1 MSRITRLETRFMDTT
16 GIQLT
21 RQGKF
26 YVSSVG
32 CIESNL
38 TGSLYYNY
46 FEENN
51 WIPTDKPEDADLV
64 IVVTCG
70 VTDRKM
76 EQSIQNINLLEKR
89 LSPHSFL
96 VTAGCVPKIMGNAL
110 RDRIGSKTIIAP
122 TPKDVENLIKQD
134 ISLDD
139 IHANFIRHKYMR
151 VRIKLMLAL
160 RKIFLTLDK
169 LYLPLPSYL
178 PRVMDAY
185 EDPRWYYI
193 NIASGCLHNC
203 AFCAIKKAKG
213 NVKSRSMDIIISE
226 FKAGVSAGHKRI
238 VLAADDSGAYGQD
251 IGTNLIELL
260 ERLVRIPGDFLIYIR
275 NLEPTWL
282 LKFFDR
288 LIEIVKSKKIRA
300 ITVPIQ
306 TGNDKVLLAMK
317 RGHRI
322 QPLIERLQQLNR
334 ETPYLLIL
342 THFMVGLPGEDK
354 KAFKDTLKLLKEV
367 RFEGVA
373 PDRFYPHPATLAA
386 KMDGRVSELT
396 KTWRNT
402 ILIADIIWTVYLNRG
417 KLKGLR

>member
-1 MSRITRLETRFMDTT
+1 
-16 GIQLT
+16 
-21 RQGKF
+21 
-26 YVSSVG
+26 
-32 CIESNL
+32 
-38 TGSLYYNY
+38 
-46 FEENN
+46 
-51 WIPTDKPEDADLV
+51 
-64 IVVTCG
+64 
-70 VTDRKM
+70 
-76 EQSIQNINLLEKR
+76 
-89 LSPHSFL
+89 
-96 VTAGCVPKIMGNAL
+96 
-110 RDRIGSKTIIAP
+110 
-122 TPKDVENLIKQD
+122 
-134 ISLDD
+134 
-139 IHANFIRHKYMR
+139 
-151 VRIKLMLAL
+151 
-160 RKIFLTLDK
+160 
-169 LYLPLPSYL
+169 
-178 PRVMDAY
+178 
-185 EDPRWYYI
+185 
-193 NIASGCLHNC
+193 
-203 AFCAIKKAKG
+203 
-213 NVKSRSMDIIISE
+213 MDIIIGE
-226 FKAGVSAGHKRI
+226 FEAGVSAGHKRI

-288 LIEIVKSKKIRA
+288 FIEIVKSKKIRA

-322 QPLIERLQQLNR
+322 QPLIEKLQQLNR

-386 KMDGRVSELT
+386 KMDGRISELT